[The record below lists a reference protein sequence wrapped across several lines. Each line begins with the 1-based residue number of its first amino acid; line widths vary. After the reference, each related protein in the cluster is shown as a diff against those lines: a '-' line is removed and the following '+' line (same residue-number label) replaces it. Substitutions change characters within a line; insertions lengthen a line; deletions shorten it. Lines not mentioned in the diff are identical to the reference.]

1 MRHNTDEHHFAHTP
15 VMLNEVLSFLES
27 VVEADGAVI
36 VDCTMG
42 EGGHGWHILEKWE
55 HVRYMGFERD
65 PDVIKVAEK
74 RLAPFGDRV
83 TCIND
88 NFRNLD
94 IHLVGM
100 EGGVSFILY
109 DFGISSFHFD
119 KSGRGFSIK
128 QDEPLDM
135 RLDKTIKRSAA
146 NIVNEDS
153 ENELTDIFYGYGEE
167 RWARRIARNIVKARE
182 QEPVLT
188 TEGLAGI
195 VLGSIPRRFH
205 VKNIHPATRVFQAL
219 RIAVNDELN
228 AIDESLVKSIGFI
241 KRGGRITAISFH
253 SLEDRIVK
261 NRFRRWSKGCT
272 CDAEPLHCQCTG
284 RPLVKLLTKKPMV
297 PGEEEIRSNPRSRS
311 AKLRT
316 CERVHD
322 EGRR

>member
-15 VMLNEVLSFLES
+15 VMLQEVLSFLES
-27 VVEADGAVI
+27 VVDDDTLV

-42 EGGHGWHILEKWE
+42 EGGHAWHILENFVS
-55 HVRYMGFERD
+55 VRYMGFERD
-65 PDVIKVAEK
+65 PDVIDVAEK
-74 RLAPFGDRV
+74 RLASFGRRA
-83 TCIND
+83 TCVND

-94 IHLVGM
+94 IHLAGM
-100 EGGVSFILY
+100 EGGVSFFLY

-119 KSGRGFSIK
+119 RSGRGFSIK

-135 RLDKTIKRSAA
+135 RLDNTVKRTAA
-146 NIVNEDS
+146 DIVNEDS

-167 RWARRIARNIVKARE
+167 RWARRIARKIVEARE
-182 QEPVLT
+182 QERILT
-188 TEGLAGI
+188 TEGLARI
-195 VLGSIPRRFH
+195 ILGSIPKRFH

-228 AIDESLVKSIGFI
+228 AIDESLVKSIGYL

-272 CDAEPLHCQCTG
+272 CDAEPLHCQCME
-284 RPLVKLLTKKPMV
+284 RPLVRLLTRKPMV

-316 CERVHD
+316 CERINM
-322 EGRR
+322 EGRK